1 MLSLLAVL
9 LTSTTARADERGAD
23 PPEPALTSP
32 ASPPAPPPCRPG
44 VACSPGQ
51 VVQAELVALSPA
63 DAREALLAV
72 RLLDETELDLSA
84 ARDREAQ
91 LRASLAAC
99 EGRDECPPVATP
111 EGWGERWLGRAG
123 WLLSG
128 VAVGM
133 GVGLGM
139 AVWAGR

>member
-1 MLSLLAVL
+1 
-9 LTSTTARADERGAD
+9 
-23 PPEPALTSP
+23 
-32 ASPPAPPPCRPG
+32 
-44 VACSPGQ
+44 
-51 VVQAELVALSPA
+51 VALAPA
-63 DAREALLAV
+63 DAREALLAL

-91 LRASLAAC
+91 LRASLASC
-99 EGRDECPPVATP
+99 GQREECPPVAAP

-139 AVWAGR
+139 ALVAER

>member
-1 MLSLLAVL
+1 
-9 LTSTTARADERGAD
+9 
-23 PPEPALTSP
+23 
-32 ASPPAPPPCRPG
+32 
-44 VACSPGQ
+44 
-51 VVQAELVALSPA
+51 VVQAELVALAPA
-63 DAREALLAV
+63 DAREALLAL

-99 EGRDECPPVATP
+99 EGRDECPALPAP

-128 VAVGM
+128 VAVGI
-133 GVGLGM
+133 VTGL
-139 AVWAGR
+139 VVSL